1 MMEKRL
7 LYVKARFPGRLK
19 EMSNDVA
26 AYCATEMEAAEMRP
40 TYERAAKETRKK
52 IENLVTQEEKMELSQ
67 KFNEE
72 RKEKAEAYRVIRSEV
87 EEQKKK
93 ISEKL
98 SRLETKNIP
107 GEPNQE
113 L

>member
-26 AYCATEMEAAEMRP
+26 AYCAAEMEAAETKP
-40 TYERAAKETRKK
+40 TYERAAKEMRKKMENLETSEKK
-52 IENLVTQEEKMELSQ
+52 IELRQ

-72 RKEKAEAYRVIRSEV
+72 RKEKAEAYRVIWSKV

-98 SRLETKNIP
+98 SRLEPGNIP
-107 GEPNQE
+107 SEPNKE